1 MIDPSR
7 VQFAPLCIQDQAG
20 GREETLYS
28 CGGGRRSQIPR
39 RIVICKY
46 LKVYMSHLLAN
57 ATRALPAGPLATS
70 EGSIFCHQAKHSTS
84 CSSESRT
91 LSTTPK
97 IQKHGTELSTIC
109 QIHLQSRFFSPGLGR
124 EPRVTF
130 GCLHSGTKQVA
141 TNPTML
147 KYFQ

>member
-1 MIDPSR
+1 MLRFASR
-7 VQFAPLCIQDQAG
+7 ISPAAENRCSTAVEVAG
-20 GREETLYS
+20 AVKYLDRYF
-28 CGGGRRSQIPR
+28 
-39 RIVICKY
+39 ICKY

>member
-1 MIDPSR
+1 MLRFASR
-7 VQFAPLCIQDQAG
+7 ISPAAENSRSTAVEVAG
-20 GREETLYS
+20 AVKYLDRYF
-28 CGGGRRSQIPR
+28 
-39 RIVICKY
+39 ICKY